1 MTYDPRPRGQL
12 GVVVV
17 VVVVLWLSLATPQ
30 PLLG

>member
-12 GVVVV
+12 GVVV